1 MSAIG
6 SYASRGYEHIED
18 LAETADWIGRNSDGY
33 DKAISDYVKALNA
46 IAATRTALEPREQHD
61 VYRNY
66 RPRGSFANTKGEKQR
81 TARKPVR
88 RARKTAA

>member
-6 SYASRGYEHIED
+6 GYASRNYEHIED

-46 IAATRTALEPREQHD
+46 IAATRTALEPREEHD
-61 VYRNY
+61 PYAR
-66 RPRGSFANTKGEKQR
+66 RPRGSFTKTPTEKQR

-88 RARKTAA
+88 RTRTTAA